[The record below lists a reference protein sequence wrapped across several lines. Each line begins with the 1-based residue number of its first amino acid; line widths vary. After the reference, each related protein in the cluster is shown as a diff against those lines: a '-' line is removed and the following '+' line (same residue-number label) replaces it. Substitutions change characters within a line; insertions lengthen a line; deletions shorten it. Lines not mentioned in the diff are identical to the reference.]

1 MGGLVASLR
10 IALVVGMA
18 LFFLALVGFNAYMAR
33 MYKRAG
39 ATTPTG
45 VVIIR
50 VMNAILLLVAAAIV
64 ISALVKR

>member
-1 MGGLVASLR
+1 MSGLVASLR
-10 IALVVGMA
+10 IALIVGMV
-18 LFFLALVGFNAYMAR
+18 LFFCALVAFNVYMAR

-50 VMNAILLLVAAAIV
+50 IMNAVLLLAAAAIAV
-64 ISALVKR
+64 SALVRR